1 MKIRNL
7 ASISI
12 LALAVNTA
20 LAQEIPVSN
29 DIESITVK
37 GQKLSRIKS
46 LDMKRESP
54 MLMDALSADNLG
66 RLPDKNAAESLNRL
80 PGVSILI
87 EKGEG
92 RFASIRGIRPD
103 WNRVTING
111 FETASPEKDG
121 SGRAMPL
128 DVLGGELLQTV
139 EVYKAKTADM
149 DGEGIGGTVN
159 ITTKR
164 PLNNEELAVTAN
176 LRYGFESAD
185 QANPYYEEES
195 PYNADISASGKLS
208 ENIGWNIGLSTSSRQ
223 YLAQG
228 IYQDDWA
235 EVNGIA
241 FPEQSKNNYYVV
253 GRERNTAIAGLE
265 FKATDTTNIL
275 VQGFYSKFEEFQH
288 RNRFRQGVE
297 QDADLIDSVV
307 GDTVNVL
314 QGGTFIRADLRR
326 EDIDK
331 EVLNLNLSAETTL
344 DNWLFSYGM
353 NISQSE
359 LDEPN
364 SVWDFRQDTAQDLG
378 PDSFTLNNNGVIEF
392 TEGGLQHNLPANL
405 RFNEVS
411 YQNDHAEQDIFS
423 AKFDG
428 SYFYQLAG
436 YSASLKFGLKYS
448 NNEKTFDFTNNEY
461 DVVRNNLSGFNVTD
475 GGFSNDVNGQPRAN
489 VWFDLTALN
498 SLFNTSPEL
507 FSANENNALFAAQ
520 SDRKVEETNTAVY
533 VMNTIELDDLQII
546 AGLRFE
552 QTDVTSVANQL
563 TDAGFNQ
570 VSISGDNNV
579 LLPSLIANYHFA
591 DNLIGRASYTTNLGR
606 PNYSDIS
613 ASSSFGMDAEGDAIL
628 NIGNPDLEPYTADNY
643 DLAIEW
649 YPFEDSIVSAA
660 WFNKKIDNIII
671 NDEQTVAGGVY
682 QGIDYDVDE
691 LIVRT
696 KRNADTADV
705 TGLEFNVQHQFSSL
719 PKPFDGLGATYSY
732 TSIDAEFFD
741 SEIGDSR
748 KLEDQPEE
756 IQSFTLFF
764 ENTALYLGLTYNY
777 NASFLTDTNDLS
789 DLSDDADQGEFGR
802 WDFRA
807 SYNVNDNFT
816 VYFDANNINDEPTTE
831 FQGGNQAWNTE
842 YEYVG
847 KTYYIGCYLSNVI
860 FSFIL
865 LEPLFYARAFYF

>member
-1 MKIRNL
+1 MKVLNI
-7 ASISI
+7 ASISM
-12 LALAVNTA
+12 LALAVSNA
-20 LAQEIPVSN
+20 FSQEAPTPKY
-29 DIESITVK
+29 IENITVK

-46 LDMKRESP
+46 LDMKREST

-159 ITTKR
+159 ITTKK
-164 PLNNEELAVTAN
+164 PLQSEKLEVTAN

-185 QANPYYEEES
+185 QVNPYYEGEN
-195 PYNADISASGKLS
+195 PFNADIAASGKLND
-208 ENIGWNIGLSTSSRQ
+208 NIGWNIGLSTSSRE

-235 EVNGIA
+235 EVSGVA
-241 FPEQSKNNYYVV
+241 FPEQTKNNYYVV

-265 FKATDTTNIL
+265 FKATGTTNVL

-288 RNRFRQGVE
+288 RNRFRQGIE
-297 QDADLIDSVV
+297 QDADFIDSVE

-344 DNWLFSYGM
+344 DNWLFNYGM
-353 NISQSE
+353 NLSQSKIDE
-359 LDEPN
+359 LN
-364 SVWDFRQDTAQDLG
+364 SDWDFRQDSPAELG
-378 PDSFTLNNNGVIEF
+378 PDSFTINNNGVVEL
-392 TEGGLQHNLPANL
+392 TEGGLQHNLPSNL

-411 YQNDHAEQDIFS
+411 YQDDHADQDIFS

-428 SYFYQLAG
+428 THFYQLAG
-436 YSASLKFGLKYS
+436 YDSTLKFGLKYS
-448 NNEKTFDFTNNEY
+448 NNEKTFDFNNDEY
-461 DVVRNNLSGFNVTD
+461 DVVQNNLSDFDVTD
-475 GGFSNDVNGQPRAN
+475 GAFSNDVNGQLRAN

-507 FSANENNALFAAQ
+507 FTASDNNALNNAE
-520 SDRKVEETNTAVY
+520 SDRKVEEQTTAVY
-533 VMNTIELDDLQII
+533 VMNTIEVEDLQLI

-552 QTDVTSVANQL
+552 QTDVTSVANQVLDTGL
-563 TDAGFNQ
+563 TE
-570 VSISGDNNV
+570 VSISGSNSV

-591 DNLIGRASYTTNLGR
+591 DNIIGRVSYTTSLGR
-606 PNYSDIS
+606 PEYGDIS
-613 ASSSFGMDAEGDAIL
+613 ASSSFGLDDNGDAIL
-628 NIGNPDLEPYTADNY
+628 SIGNPDLEPYTADNY
-643 DLAIEW
+643 DIAIEW
-649 YPFEDSIVSAA
+649 YPFEDSIVSLA
-660 WFNKKIDNIII
+660 WFNKKIDNIIVD
-671 NDEQTVAGGVY
+671 DEETVAGGIY

-691 LIVRT
+691 LTVST

-719 PKPFDGLGATYSY
+719 PQPFDGLGATYSY
-732 TSIDAEFFD
+732 TSIDADFFD
-741 SEIGDSR
+741 SEIGESR

-756 IQSFTLFF
+756 IQSFTLFY

-777 NASFLTDTNDLS
+777 NASFLTDSNDLS
-789 DLSDDADQGEFGR
+789 DLTDDADQGEFGR

-807 SYNVNDNFT
+807 SYSVNDHFS

-831 FQGGNQAWNTE
+831 FQGGNQTWNSE

-847 KTYYIGCYLSNVI
+847 KTYYVGVTYQL
-860 FSFIL
+860 
-865 LEPLFYARAFYF
+865 